1 MINKTNFYQEFDLIF
16 NKIQDNNKDIIY
28 NELILLYENYL
39 FNRIDNNNLIS
50 DLTIKTFNI
59 DTNGCIL

>member
-16 NKIQDNNKDIIY
+16 NKIQDDNKDKIY

-50 DLTIKTFNI
+50 DLTVKTFNI
-59 DTNGCIL
+59 DTNGCLL

>member
-16 NKIQDNNKDIIY
+16 NKIQDNNKDKIY

-50 DLTIKTFNI
+50 DLTVKTFNI
-59 DTNGCIL
+59 DTNGCLL

>member
-16 NKIQDNNKDIIY
+16 NKIQDNNKDKIY
-28 NELILLYENYL
+28 NELILLYEKYL

-50 DLTIKTFNI
+50 DLTVKTFTI
-59 DTNGCIL
+59 DTNGCLL

>member
-16 NKIQDNNKDIIY
+16 NKIQDNNKDKIY
-28 NELILLYENYL
+28 NELILLYEKYL

-50 DLTIKTFNI
+50 DLTVKTFNI
-59 DTNGCIL
+59 DTNGCLL

>member
-16 NKIQDNNKDIIY
+16 NKIQDNNKDKIY

-50 DLTIKTFNI
+50 NLTVKTFNI
-59 DTNGCIL
+59 DTNGCLL

>member
-59 DTNGCIL
+59 DTNGCLL